1 VNPHTEEA
9 ARSLGASPRRVFL
22 RVTAP
27 QIIPGMSVGGLLV
40 FLTAMKELP
49 ITLLLSPIGFDT
61 LSTQIWSASSEAFFT
76 KAALPAILLA
86 GISAIPVYFMLR
98 SERQLPS

>member
-1 VNPHTEEA
+1 
-9 ARSLGASPRRVFL
+9 
-22 RVTAP
+22 
-27 QIIPGMSVGGLLV
+27 MSVGGLLV